1 MFFSPLF
8 SDPICVRVNGASG
21 ILVLGASQEAD
32 PCILGKTRTCLG
44 STEEEMAGGQ
54 G

>member
-8 SDPICVRVNGASG
+8 SDPICVRVNGAGG
-21 ILVLGASQEAD
+21 ILVLGASQEVD
-32 PCILGKTRTCLG
+32 PWILGKTRMCLG
-44 STEEEMAGGQ
+44 SAEGEMAGGQ